1 MKTTRFVAFT
11 TLALGALCPELVV
24 AQELST
30 PQPNVM
36 LLVDTS
42 GSMEYLS
49 SSTDFPACDPTSN
62 DQEDNERS
70 RWIELVEVLTG
81 TIDDYRCAAIDRRSS
96 AFRNEY

>member
-1 MKTTRFVAFT
+1 MKRTRFIAFI
-11 TLALGALCPELVV
+11 TLALGTLCPNLVL

-49 SSTDFPACDPTSN
+49 SSTEFPACDPTSN
-62 DQEDNERS
+62 DDDDNEKS

-81 TIDDYRCAAIDRRSS
+81 TIKDYRCAAVDRRSS